1 MKKEYCGFPMR
12 IAHTGVTQF
21 APENSLEAFKKTAEL
36 GFEGIELDIQLSGDG
51 EIIVIH
57 NNNMGYMTLEMHQ
70 DVLKELTTE
79 QIKSFD
85 IPYCN
90 ALKLKYPP
98 YPWTE
103 HLGGRRMITPP
114 DYVENRV
121 THLITFPEFDAWLS
135 TVDYDL
141 TVEVEFKC
149 KGMCPR
155 MDEIL
160 AKSANVSKY
169 IFFSG
174 DWEVLD
180 EMQDHYRKHG
190 KPKGLRLG
198 ANIRFIN
205 EQTLNFVNR
214 SDLWEVGLNNESLTK
229 DDVDMFESMGIKV
242 FSNLGDYPEW
252 WKQICDMGVTGFK
265 TNFPDAYTEWWL
277 DTFCRTDPALS

>member
-1 MKKEYCGFPMR
+1 MKKEYCGKPMR

-57 NNNMGYMTLEMHQ
+57 NGNMGYMTLERHRDSLM
-70 DVLKELTTE
+70 DLTVE
-79 QIKSFD
+79 QIKAFD
-85 IPYCN
+85 IPYRD

-103 HLGGRRMITPP
+103 HFGGRRMITPP
-114 DYVENRV
+114 DYVEDRV
-121 THLITFPEFDAWLS
+121 THLITFPEFDEWLS

-149 KGMCPR
+149 KGMCSR

-160 AKSANVSKY
+160 ANSPNVSKY

-174 DWEVLD
+174 DWEVLE
-180 EMQDHYRKHG
+180 EMQEHYRKNG
-190 KPKGLRLG
+190 KPEGLRLG
-198 ANIRFIN
+198 ANIRF
-205 EQTLNFVNR
+205 LNKKTMDFIKR
-214 SDLWEVGLNNESLTK
+214 SVLWEVGLNNEAFTK
-229 DDVDMFESMGIKV
+229 ADVEMLDAMGIKV

-252 WKQICDMGVTGFK
+252 WQQICDMGIEGFK
-265 TNFPDAYTEWWL
+265 TNYPDAFTEWWVS
-277 DTFCRTDPALS
+277 TH